1 MQGRQIQDF
10 VNKIPKIEYV
20 EDSDEIDNDYVE
32 QALYE
37 EYPMR
42 QAKFADDANNQVNEL
57 DQDFALKQM
66 IGLRQVDE
74 AAATTESVSQ

>member
-42 QAKFADDANNQVNEL
+42 RAKFADDANNQVNEL